1 MFLIQHCTC
10 LIEEN
15 LSFLQRLG
23 PDVIVWF
30 LIHTKLIFDT
40 KKSLQSKLKPFFV
53 DASPSIKENLYEA
66 I

>member
-40 KKSLQSKLKPFFV
+40 KNPYNQS
-53 DASPSIKENLYEA
+53 
-66 I
+66 